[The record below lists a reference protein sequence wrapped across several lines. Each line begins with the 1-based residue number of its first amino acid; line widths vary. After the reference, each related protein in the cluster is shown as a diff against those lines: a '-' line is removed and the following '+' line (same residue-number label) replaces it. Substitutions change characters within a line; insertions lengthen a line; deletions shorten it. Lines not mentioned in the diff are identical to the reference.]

1 MEKKIFFIVGTGR
14 CGTQMLRN
22 VLNNW
27 NNIVILPET
36 HFIINLYNKYQ
47 LKEIKVHQFLE
58 VVDNTYG
65 SNGEKWIKVILNT
78 TNRKYYSYK
87 SEFINYV
94 KNENIN
100 GNIKSFIHA
109 FFEYLYGKNL
119 IFGDKSPHYGLNL
132 NIITKI
138 WPKAKIIHIIRDG
151 VDTSLSML
159 GHKGLV
165 RAINANIKIK
175 DLNKISST
183 KKLSTFSLKKPK
195 LEKALFFWKKIILE
209 IDRNLIEVKKQNKL
223 VIKYEDILF
232 FPTESITK
240 IAKFLNIQNDKRSL
254 KKSITIPRPF
264 ADKIINKK
272 LSEDEYLFYFNKIKN
287 VMIKFGYPYNTKI
300 DRKFLDYFKEFYRGR
315 YNYILSFKN
324 LIKRFI
330 LSVKTQTQLKHKN

>member
-1 MEKKIFFIVGTGR
+1 MKQNIFFIVGTGR

-27 NNIVILPET
+27 NEIVILPET
-36 HFIINLYNKYQ
+36 HFIVNLYNKYQ

-58 VVDNTYG
+58 VVDNTFG

-78 TNRKYYSYK
+78 TNRKYNSYK

-94 KNENIN
+94 KNENVN

-109 FFEYLYGKNL
+109 FFEYLYGKNFM
-119 IFGDKSPHYGLNL
+119 FGDKTPHYGLNL
-132 NIITKI
+132 HIITKI
-138 WPKAKIIHIIRDG
+138 WPKAKIIHLIRDG
-151 VDTSLSML
+151 VDSSLSML
-159 GHKGLV
+159 GHNGFV
-165 RAINANIKIK
+165 RAINGNIKIK

-209 IDRNLIEVKKQNKL
+209 IDRNLLEVNKQNKL
-223 VIKYEDILF
+223 VIKYEDIVF
-232 FPTESITK
+232 FPTKSITK

-254 KKSITIPRPF
+254 KKSITVPKPF
-264 ADKIINKK
+264 ADKTVNKK
-272 LSEDEYLFYFNKIKN
+272 LSGDEYLFYFNKIKN
-287 VMIKFGYPYNTKI
+287 VMIKFGYPYNAKI

-315 YNYILSFKN
+315 YYYILFFKN
-324 LIKRFI
+324 LIKSLI
-330 LSVKTQTQLKHKN
+330 LAVLIKINIK